1 MENNLFN
8 DTAEK
13 NDNKARFIEIF
24 KTQITREGS
33 DKLLQFLLSPHSDF
47 FTAPASSRFHS
58 SYEGGLLEHS
68 LNVYDCLVS
77 YMNSEKAKNLGFEYS
92 DESLAIVALL
102 HDLCKV
108 NVYKKGFRNVK
119 DEKGVWQKVDTYE
132 YDDQLPYGHGEK
144 SVYMISPYMMLK
156 REEAFAIRYHM
167 GYSSTE
173 DQRNV
178 SAAFEMFPLA
188 FALHVADSEA
198 TYYVE
203 SDKYKKMKK

>member
-1 MENNLFN
+1 MDNNLFN
-8 DTAEK
+8 DMPEVK
-13 NDNKARFIEIF
+13 DNKARFIEIF
-24 KTQITREGS
+24 KTKITREGS

-58 SYEGGLLEHS
+58 SYEGGLLDHS
-68 LNVYDCLVS
+68 LNVYDCLVA
-77 YMNSEKAKNLGFEYS
+77 YMNSDKAKQLGFEYS
-92 DESLAIVALL
+92 DETLAIVALL

-119 DEKGVWQKVDTYE
+119 DDKGVWQKVDTYE

-173 DQRNV
+173 DQRNI

-203 SDKYKKMKK
+203 SDKYKTIKK